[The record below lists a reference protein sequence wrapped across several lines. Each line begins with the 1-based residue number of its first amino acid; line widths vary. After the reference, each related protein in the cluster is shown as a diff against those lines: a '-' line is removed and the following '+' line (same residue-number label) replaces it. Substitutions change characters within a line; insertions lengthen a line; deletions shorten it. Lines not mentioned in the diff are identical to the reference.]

1 MFWNNKKD
9 NKRDNKRDDKNEENL
24 NNLEQE
30 IENLENL
37 ENNKDE
43 NKDENIEKK
52 DDFEEKFNSLN
63 DKYLRL
69 IAEFENF
76 KRRSTDEKIQNFN
89 IWWIKVLNSILP
101 FLDDFKRAID
111 SCEDELKENNWVKWI
126 LSIELNLIS
135 DLEKIWFSKI
145 KAEWE
150 KINFKKHEALMQD
163 ANTKKDIIAK
173 VLEDWY
179 EYNWQIVRVAKVSVW
194 SK

>member
-9 NKRDNKRDDKNEENL
+9 DKKNESL
-24 NNLEQE
+24 KDLEQE
-30 IENLENL
+30 IENLEEKEWQ
-37 ENNKDE
+37 ENADNTNKEDS
-43 NKDENIEKK
+43 
-52 DDFEEKFNSLN
+52 FEEKFNTLN

-89 IWWIKVLNSILP
+89 IWWKEVLNSVLP
-101 FLDDFKRAID
+101 FLDNFKRAID
-111 SCEDELKENNWVKWI
+111 ACDDELKENEWVKWV
-126 LSIELNLIS
+126 LAVELNLIS
-135 DLEKIWFSKI
+135 DLEKIWFWKI

-163 ANTKKDIIAK
+163 SNVEKDMVAQ

-179 EYNWQIVRVAKVSVW
+179 EYNWEVVRVAKVSVW

>member
-1 MFWNNKKD
+1 MFWWGKKD
-9 NKRDNKRDDKNEENL
+9 DKKEENL
-24 NNLEQE
+24 KDLEQE
-30 IENLENL
+30 IENLENN
-37 ENNKDE
+37 ENIDNNDIDNKDKPE
-43 NKDENIEKK
+43 DG
-52 DDFEEKFNSLN
+52 FEEKYNILN

-89 IWWIKVLNSILP
+89 IWWKEVLASVVP
-101 FLDDFKRAID
+101 FLDNFKRAID

-126 LSIELNLIS
+126 LAVELNLIW
-135 DLEKIWFSKI
+135 DLEKIWFAKI

-150 KINFKKHEALMQD
+150 RINFKKHEALMQD
-163 ANTKKDIIAK
+163 SNVEKDMVAQ

-179 EYNWQIVRVAKVSVW
+179 EYNWEVVRVAKVSVW